1 MSADDC
7 PLPDPEGHLSIRIPS
22 SSIEVANKEVKP
34 ILNEVHAG
42 NGKKRG
48 PYKSYTASEK
58 LGLPNGLLSVVLL
71 TLQGILLLSLLTD
84 P

>member
-7 PLPDPEGHLSIRIPS
+7 PLPDPEGPLSIRIPS
-22 SSIEVANKEVKP
+22 SSIEVANKEVKL

-42 NGKKRG
+42 NGKKCG

-58 LGLPNGLLSVVLL
+58 ARIAKQAVECGVPHQPVLYH
-71 TLQGILLLSLLTD
+71 I